1 MIKFMK
7 FMKFVVT
14 GGAGFVGNNI
24 VKLLINK
31 GHEVIVVDNLNT
43 GKLKNLEGVLEKIKF
58 YEIDIRN
65 KKELEKIIHDVDGIF
80 HEAALTIVQESFTK
94 QEEYFDVNVK
104 GTQNVFE
111 IAEKYNIKVVFAS
124 SSSIYGNSKEIPINE
139 NSSKKPI
146 NPYGETKLQDEVLA
160 EKFLKKG
167 VKIIGLR
174 YFNIFGKGQ
183 TGSYAGVI
191 TKFLKNIELK
201 KPLII
206 YGKGDQIRDFIHVK
220 DIAEANFTIMV
231 SDIGKGFF
239 NIGTGEANSI
249 NELASIIIRIS
260 NHKEG
265 ISYLQPLTGD
275 VKESK
280 ADTRLTI
287 QTFNW
292 NYSINLEEGLKTLI
306 ENDV

>member
-7 FMKFVVT
+7 FMKFAVT

-24 VKLLINK
+24 VKLLINE
-31 GHEVIVVDNLNT
+31 GHEVIVIDNLHT

-58 YEIDIRN
+58 YEIDIRDKN
-65 KKELEKIIHDVDGIF
+65 ELEKILNNVDGIF
-80 HEAALTIVQESFTK
+80 HEAALTIVQESFVK
-94 QEEYFDVNVK
+94 QDEYFDVNVK
-104 GTQNVFE
+104 GTENIFE
-111 IAEKYNIKVVFAS
+111 IAKKYNIKVVFAS
-124 SSSIYGNSKEIPINE
+124 SSSIYGDSKEVPINE
-139 NSSKKPI
+139 NSSKNPI
-146 NPYGETKLQDEVLA
+146 NPYGETKLQDEILA
-160 EKFLKKG
+160 KKYSNQG

-206 YGKGDQIRDFIHVK
+206 YGQGNQIRDFIHVK
-220 DIAEANFTIMV
+220 DIAEANFTIMT
-231 SDIGKGFF
+231 SDIGQGFF
-239 NIGTGEANSI
+239 NIGTGKANSI
-249 NELASIIIRIS
+249 NELASIMIKIS

-265 ISYLQPLTGD
+265 ISYLEPLNGD

-280 ADTRLTI
+280 ADTSLTMK
-287 QTFNW
+287 TFNW
-292 NYSINLEEGLKTLI
+292 NYLIDLEEGLKTLI
-306 ENDV
+306 ENDI